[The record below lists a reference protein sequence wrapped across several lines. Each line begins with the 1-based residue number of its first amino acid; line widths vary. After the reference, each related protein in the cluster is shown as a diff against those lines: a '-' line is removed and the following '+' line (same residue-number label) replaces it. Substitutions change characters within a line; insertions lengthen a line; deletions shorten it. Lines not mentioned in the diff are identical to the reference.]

1 MTNKDINF
9 FKKYGYLI
17 VTNKNILKLKKNIYF
32 DLKIIVNKILSL
44 NNIDNFK
51 GNSFD
56 NLIKYAF
63 KFDKKYSIFSSCYD
77 LLPGVLS
84 VNKLANEKIFID
96 ISKKLGLANP
106 IIGSLPQIRID
117 RPNDKKRKTQLH
129 QDIWY
134 SFLSNNS
141 LTFWFSIGKLN
152 KKTGPLIIYPESHK
166 LGIQK
171 FKDNKKGTFSADI
184 DIKRFNS
191 YEALLKDDQLIVF
204 NQYLLHESG
213 NNISKLP
220 RISAQIRFN
229 DITTLNQPFSSFRS
243 ITSNFVINEQKKY
256 KL

>member
-84 VNKLANEKIFID
+84 VNKLANEK
-96 ISKKLGLANP
+96 
-106 IIGSLPQIRID
+106 
-117 RPNDKKRKTQLH
+117 
-129 QDIWY
+129 
-134 SFLSNNS
+134 FL
-141 LTFWFSIGKLN
+141 
-152 KKTGPLIIYPESHK
+152 
-166 LGIQK
+166 
-171 FKDNKKGTFSADI
+171 
-184 DIKRFNS
+184 
-191 YEALLKDDQLIVF
+191 
-204 NQYLLHESG
+204 
-213 NNISKLP
+213 
-220 RISAQIRFN
+220 
-229 DITTLNQPFSSFRS
+229 
-243 ITSNFVINEQKKY
+243 
-256 KL
+256 